1 MRFFKRTDIII
12 VLSILLISLA
22 IWVFYGLFYAD
33 TPVMAEIY
41 YESRLVE
48 RVDLGK
54 NEDRVF
60 TIPQNEHVVFRVFR
74 DGSICFEESDCRD
87 RICIR
92 SGKLK
97 TVGQSAACLPN
108 KIILKIVRK
117 DRYSKDDPDIII
129 G

>member
-12 VLSILLISLA
+12 VSSILLISLA

-74 DGSICFEESDCRD
+74 DGSICFEESDWD

>member
-12 VLSILLISLA
+12 VSSILLISLA

-60 TIPQNEHVVFRVFR
+60 TIRKTSMSYFVFFGTAAFVLKNPIA
-74 DGSICFEESDCRD
+74 GTGYV
-87 RICIR
+87 
-92 SGKLK
+92 SGRE
-97 TVGQSAACLPN
+97 A
-108 KIILKIVRK
+108 
-117 DRYSKDDPDIII
+117 
-129 G
+129 